1 MNMDDLCEKALSRV
15 TDWAKHPEFQ
25 DAIEQFLEAQR
36 DPAVARF
43 RSDARRLSKAHMNNQ
58 QKEALY
64 DELNVAVLS
73 TIKFS
78 KRMIRAAQSLSEPVE
93 RFEQKLSRGAAESES
108 RRRNIVAP
116 HAS

>member
-1 MNMDDLCEKALSRV
+1 
-15 TDWAKHPEFQ
+15 
-25 DAIEQFLEAQR
+25 LEAQR

-93 RFEQKLSRGAAESES
+93 RFEQKLSPWGG
-108 RRRNIVAP
+108 
-116 HAS
+116 

>member
-1 MNMDDLCEKALSRV
+1 
-15 TDWAKHPEFQ
+15 
-25 DAIEQFLEAQR
+25 
-36 DPAVARF
+36 
-43 RSDARRLSKAHMNNQ
+43 MNNQ

-93 RFEQKLSRGAAESES
+93 RFEQKLSPWGG
-108 RRRNIVAP
+108 
-116 HAS
+116 